1 LKKYIL
7 ILLII
12 FFNLKAD
19 GEIDLWGVDLDSS
32 SNQELKS
39 ELIESDETNI
49 NMDTNINI
57 QEEQTQQVQRE
68 SIKVKFEEDYDIAQR
83 KAIEEDKYIFLLVT
97 EKNCPWCERLKNK
110 VLVTP
115 KVAERLQNEFIPIEV
130 DRVDGYYPSIGITGT
145 PSIFILNPEDNKTVE
160 RVSGYR
166 DSNYL
171 LNLFNRVKK

>member
-1 LKKYIL
+1 MKKYIL

-19 GEIDLWGVDLDSS
+19 NEIDLWGIDLDSS
-32 SNQELKS
+32 NQDTKS
-39 ELIESDETNI
+39 EMVETTDNI
-49 NMDTNINI
+49 ADR
-57 QEEQTQQVQRE
+57 EEQTTQQSQE
-68 SIKVKFEEDYDIAQR
+68 KKEDIKVKVEFEDDYDIAQR

-97 EKNCPWCERLKNK
+97 EKSCPWCERLKNK
-110 VLVTP
+110 VLVNP
-115 KVAERLQNEFIPIEV
+115 KVAKRLQNEFIPIEV

-145 PSIFILNPEDNKTVE
+145 PSIFILNPEDNKTIE